1 MKIRTLFLLSAIS
14 LSLNIA
20 LAKNELDDPE
30 VRAAIAVLEAKHD
43 IEHNYQFCRARARHY
58 GYKYDYI
65 KYIWDLKNR
74 PYIQVS
80 EKIFDGLP
88 ISSSS
93 DIKQRWKRS
102 SDKLLSAKNSADN
115 DGNGKYCSQ
124 YFSQMITNGSTQN
137 LSASRVRLAPR
148 LGAREEVRILER
160 NIDMEVGCVKA
171 GYNSDVKQFE
181 GIKKACNCQTSLV
194 VKKMSNREIDD
205 YLALAAQKTSQDAA
219 AFIGKRIAISE
230 LQACYSNVG
239 VQ

>member
-1 MKIRTLFLLSAIS
+1 MKIRTLFLASAIS

-43 IEHNYQFCRARARHY
+43 IEYNYQFCRAKAGDY

-65 KYIWDLKNR
+65 KYVWDLKNR

-80 EKIFDGLP
+80 EKIFDGLSN
-88 ISSSS
+88 SSSS
-93 DIKQRWKRS
+93 NIKQRWKRS
-102 SDKLLSAKNSADN
+102 SDKLQSARNSADN
-115 DGNGKYCSQ
+115 DRNSKYCLQ
-124 YFSQMITNGSTQN
+124 YFSQMTNESTPN
-137 LSASRVRLAPR
+137 LSVFRASLAPR
-148 LGAREEVRILER
+148 LGTHEEVRILER

-171 GYNSDVKQFE
+171 GYNNDVKQFE

-194 VKKMSNREIDD
+194 VKRMSNREIDD
-205 YLALAAQKTSQDAA
+205 YLAFATGKTPQDAV
-219 AFIGKRIAISE
+219 AFIEKKIAISE
-230 LQACYSNVG
+230 LQACYSNIG